1 MIIFHRSSLLLL
13 AVVYSSLVSVQ
24 TLDEIIAKN
33 SEARGGIDNILAIKS
48 AQATGTMTMGPGM
61 EAPFAW
67 EWKEPNKFRID
78 FTIQGQTGTQAF
90 DGNKGWMHMPFMG
103 KTEPELIPE
112 EQNKDMA
119 QQSDF
124 HGQLVNYREKGHQVE
139 LVGNEEIEGTEVFK
153 LKITLKDGDVL
164 YSYLDAEHFLE
175 IKQEGHHKRGDASV
189 VRTTT
194 FGDYRNVNGVVF
206 PFSMS
211 TTQEGMPGS
220 QIITLKTIDVNIGVD
235 DARFVFPQ

>member
-1 MIIFHRSSLLLL
+1 MTNLQRLGILFF
-13 AVVYSSLVSVQ
+13 AVAYSPLVSAQ

-33 SEARGGIDNILAIKS
+33 SEARGGTDNILAIKA
-48 AQATGTMTMGPGM
+48 AQASGTMTMGPGM

-67 EWKEPNKFRID
+67 EWKAPNKFRID
-78 FTIQGQTGTQAF
+78 FTIQGQIGTQAF
-90 DGNKGWMHMPFMG
+90 DGNKGWMNMPFMG

-139 LVGNEEIEGTEVFK
+139 LIGKEEIEGTEVFK

-175 IKQEGHHKRGDASV
+175 IKQEGHHKRGDTNV

-194 FGDYRNVNGVVF
+194 FGDYKDVNGVMF

-211 TTQEGMPGS
+211 TAQDGMPGS
-220 QIITLKTIDVNIGVD
+220 QVITLGKIELNVEID
-235 DARFVFPQ
+235 DARFVFPK

>member
-1 MIIFHRSSLLLL
+1 MLNSQRAGILLF
-13 AVVYSSLVSVQ
+13 AVVYSSLVSAQ
-24 TLDEIIAKN
+24 TLDDIIAKN
-33 SEARGGIDNILAIKS
+33 SEARGGTENILAIKA
-48 AQATGTMTMGPGM
+48 AQASGTMTIGPGM

-103 KTEPELIPE
+103 KMEPELIPE

-124 HGQLVNYREKGHQVE
+124 HGQLVNYEEKGHQVE
-139 LVGNEEIEGTEVFK
+139 LVGKEEIEGTEVFK

-164 YSYLDAEHFLE
+164 YSYIDAEYFLE
-175 IKQEGHHKRGDASV
+175 IKQEGHHKRGDASI

-194 FGDYRNVNGVVF
+194 FGDYKNVNGVMF

-220 QIITLKTIDVNIGVD
+220 QIIALEKIDVNVEVD